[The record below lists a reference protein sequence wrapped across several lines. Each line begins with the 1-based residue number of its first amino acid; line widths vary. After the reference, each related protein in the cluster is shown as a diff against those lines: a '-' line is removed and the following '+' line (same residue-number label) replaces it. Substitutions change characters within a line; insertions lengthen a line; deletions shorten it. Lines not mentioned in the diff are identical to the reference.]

1 MSVATWLRSLFT
13 TQDPTTY
20 KSAIDG
26 NFAVLERVGAMFAA
40 QQAAAPNMTVIIRAG
55 SIMNNGALVE
65 VAQQTTITITAPV
78 STSRI
83 DRIVIDQQT
92 GIYTIV
98 AGVVSGSPV
107 APAIPA
113 GKLPCAQLLLQSTST
128 TITNA
133 MITDERV
140 FGSTSAAL
148 YALLAS
154 PALTG
159 IPTAPT
165 AAALNN
171 STQLATTAYVD
182 AAAVAAT
189 FPSGTRMPFNQT
201 AAPAGWTKDTTA
213 ALNDTAMRIVTG
225 AVGSGGSVAF
235 SSAAYTS
242 TLAVGAH
249 VLTVAEMPSHTHN
262 QAGYVGYIT
271 SVSTYA
277 GGNAPRGSNVFP
289 VVDTFIQASGGDGG
303 HTHPLTGSGNITLA
317 LKYNDFIIAS
327 KN

>member
-1 MSVATWLRSLFT
+1 
-13 TQDPTTY
+13 
-20 KSAIDG
+20 
-26 NFAVLERVGAMFAA
+26 
-40 QQAAAPNMTVIIRAG
+40 
-55 SIMNNGALVE
+55 
-65 VAQQTTITITAPV
+65 
-78 STSRI
+78 
-83 DRIVIDQQT
+83 
-92 GIYTIV
+92 V

-249 VLTVAEMPSHTHN
+249 VLTVAECLAIPITKQVMSATLLACRRMQGVTHH
-262 QAGYVGYIT
+262 V
-271 SVSTYA
+271 
-277 GGNAPRGSNVFP
+277 APMCFRLLTLLYKHPEVTAAIP
-289 VVDTFIQASGGDGG
+289 
-303 HTHPLTGSGNITLA
+303 TH
-317 LKYNDFIIAS
+317 
-327 KN
+327 